1 MALIKCPECGE
12 KMSDS
17 ATKCP
22 HCGKVNSKRTKG
34 CGTALIIVLVG
45 LFLVANI
52 FLVLHYFL
60 KRFGFD
66 E

>member
-52 FLVLHYFL
+52 F
-60 KRFGFD
+60 FGFALFF
-66 E
+66 EKVWF